1 MNGKLIIFSAPSGSG
16 KTTIVKYLLQKIP
29 YLGFSVSATTRP
41 KRPGEIHGEDY
52 YFLSQQ
58 DFKDKIDSGEM
69 IEWEE
74 VYQGTYYGTLRTEI
88 ERLWASGKQVLFD
101 VDVKG
106 GLSIKKEYE
115 EKALA
120 IFVRVPSIEI
130 LEQRLRSRGTDSEE
144 SIVTRLQKVQFEMA
158 FQDDFDVVLVN
169 DHLEEA
175 QQRAVTLVQEFLEQR

>member
-29 YLGFSVSATTRP
+29 NLGFSVSATTRQ
-41 KRPGEIHGEDY
+41 KRADEIDGKDY

-88 ERLWASGKQVLFD
+88 ERLWATGNQVLFD

-106 GLSIKKEYE
+106 GLSIKKEYQ
-115 EKALA
+115 EKALS
-120 IFVRVPSIEI
+120 IFVKVPSTDI

-144 SIVTRLQKVQFEMA
+144 SIATRLQKVQFEMT

-169 DHLEEA
+169 DNLQEA
-175 QQRAVTLVQEFLEQR
+175 QQRAVDLVHKFLATL